1 MRGNIVV
8 SVDFYVA
15 MPAAGWPT
23 AAAVQQCMGEHAYP
37 LRIKRFPA
45 LNGGH
50 VVTDGV
56 LAAIDGKDA
65 YLEGELMAASAMPAD
80 VKDINDRLSAS
91 ASRENIE
98 SDDAIMSVRV
108 RSPSEMRAASYV
120 ISALI
125 VCFDGFGFEP
135 QGNTS
140 GRADFARSL
149 ISGAEA
155 LKGL

>member
-1 MRGNIVV
+1 MSI
-8 SVDFYVA
+8 DFYLA
-15 MPAAGWPT
+15 MPAANWP
-23 AAAVQQCMGEHAYP
+23 AADAVQQCMAAHAYP
-37 LRIKRFPA
+37 VQIKRFPS
-45 LNGGH
+45 LNSGH
-50 VVTDGV
+50 IVTDGA
-56 LAAIDGKDA
+56 LAMIDGKDT
-65 YLEGELMAASAMPAD
+65 YLEGELAVASAMPAD
-80 VKDINDRLSAS
+80 VNGLNDRLSAS
-91 ASRENIE
+91 ASPEKIKPE
-98 SDDAIMSVRV
+98 DVLMSIRV
-108 RSPSEMRAASYV
+108 RTSNEVRAASYV